1 MPYHD
6 QPLCL
11 CTAATSRM
19 LSCSTE
25 IQEDFWLSWYP
36 KNGNLNFLSLGW
48 TNCDQCVGAVMASVC
63 QERVRAMNLTAFR
76 TDFTKA
82 CANWEPSL
90 HIGRQ
95 WCSDTIEGA
104 TDTSSLFSYHTVCS
118 NSSRW
123 SLTFMKGQV
132 NNTQTARPHAV
143 HTSFHVINLNKI
155 LASNKPK
162 LFKKFHFS

>member
-1 MPYHD
+1 M
-6 QPLCL
+6 CL

-19 LSCSTE
+19 LTCSTE
-25 IQEDFWLSWYP
+25 IQEDFWLSSDP

-48 TNCDQCVGAVMASVC
+48 TNCDQCVCAVMASVC
-63 QERVRAMNLTAFR
+63 QERVCAMNLTAFR
-76 TDFTKA
+76 TDFAKA

-90 HIGRQ
+90 HIDRQ

-132 NNTQTARPHAV
+132 NNTQTARPNAL
-143 HTSFHVINLNKI
+143 HTSFHGINVNRI
-155 LASNKPK
+155 IASNEPK
-162 LFKKFHFS
+162 LFKKFHFN